1 MPFDQQYAFGL
12 DVLRRVI
19 GGRLDAGL
27 AASRARFRDAAL
39 AYWVLV
45 HSGDTDGANEETS
58 NGDAIVQEWA
68 SMGREI
74 ELLKPLLVDADPEV
88 RFAAASHLLDSDI
101 DEAVS
106 VLEELAAD
114 PSGMIAP
121 TARLR
126 LMIRRRL

>member
-1 MPFDQQYAFGL
+1 MPD
-12 DVLRRVI
+12 
-19 GGRLDAGL
+19 L
-27 AASRARFRDAAL
+27 AASRTRFRDAAL
-39 AYWVLV
+39 AYWVSVL
-45 HSGDTDGANEETS
+45 SGDSDGANEETS
-58 NGDAIVQEWA
+58 KGDAIVQEWA
-68 SMGREI
+68 SMDREV

-101 DEAVS
+101 EEAVS

-126 LMIRRRL
+126 LMTRRRP